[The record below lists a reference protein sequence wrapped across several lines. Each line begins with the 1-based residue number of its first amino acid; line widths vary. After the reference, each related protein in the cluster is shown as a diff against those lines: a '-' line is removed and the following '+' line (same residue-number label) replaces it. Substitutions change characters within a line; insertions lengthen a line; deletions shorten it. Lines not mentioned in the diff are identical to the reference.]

1 MDQHNVD
8 KNVTL
13 VMAEEAAP
21 VVHLTA
27 VPKAPAVVAAAAN
40 RGRPSGSKNKKVR
53 HMAKSMIRVG
63 YMGQKS
69 INTCPSKQ
77 WHRFHLVAG
86 YWVIF
91 RFPAQKLPTLDIFCS
106 LQQKFQFQEN
116 SR

>member
-53 HMAKSMIRVG
+53 HMAMMIIDDPRG
-63 YMGQKS
+63 IYGSEINQYMS
-69 INTCPSKQ
+69 I
-77 WHRFHLVAG
+77 
-86 YWVIF
+86 
-91 RFPAQKLPTLDIFCS
+91 
-106 LQQKFQFQEN
+106 
-116 SR
+116 